1 MDEAVPQSPIAALLG
16 RAGIEP
22 TPLRLLVAEVLDTAG
37 GPLAASDILAAVRRR
52 QPANK
57 VTLYRILDLFVDRGL
72 ASRHS
77 AGERALRYCLGARF
91 SCRPHCH
98 AHCLRCGRVICLP
111 VAEGLVNLDA
121 LGPGLAMDVRGVEL
135 RIDGVCA
142 ACLGRGNDRTGA
154 VDARRGKP

>member
-1 MDEAVPQSPIAALLG
+1 MDDAATQPLLAMLAQ
-16 RAGIEP
+16 AGIEP
-22 TPLRLLVAEVLDTAG
+22 TPLRLLVAEVLDRAG
-37 GPLAASDILAAVRRR
+37 GALAVADILDRVRRCHA
-52 QPANK
+52 ANR

-91 SCRPHCH
+91 SRRPHCH
-98 AHCLRCGRVICLP
+98 AHCLRCGRIICLP

-121 LGPGLAMDVRGVEL
+121 LGPQLAMEVRGVEL

-142 ACLGRGNDRTGA
+142 TCAAAASPRGGA